1 MNIRVVC
8 LAFATAALVAAAT
21 DDDHDGHQL
30 KNVVYVHSN
39 NPQPGKNSVLGYN
52 RNPDT
57 GVLTE
62 MAGSPFLTAGTGFL
76 GGLGLGPD
84 DHDQEIVVTRDHR
97 FLYVVNQGS
106 NSIAG
111 FAIASDGSLRA
122 VPGSPFPSGGVEP
135 ASIGMDRN
143 LLIVVNRGDQ
153 QPGGG
158 GGIHAPTYAS
168 FRISDEGSLV
178 ALPVPQPAQ
187 VPGSSPSQA
196 LISPDG
202 RLLFDAN
209 FLENPFNNAGFAPLI
224 PPFSTELHSYRVDES
239 GALIPAAQVAPP
251 FLPFILGLQ
260 VHPER
265 RILYAGLVFANA
277 LATYVYDDDGNMT
290 LAGATPGAPNGGLCW
305 IAITPDANNLYTA
318 DAVTDQIDVYSIAA
332 DPLHPTLIQ
341 TVNLAGIKNPVN
353 LNLTGTFWDTTP
365 FQLQTSSDGRFLYVV
380 NHEESDPVGNATG
393 NALHILQIGAGGML
407 TESPSSPMV
416 FPLSKVPMNAHPL
429 GVVVF

>member
-1 MNIRVVC
+1 MFG
-8 LAFATAALVAAAT
+8 AGAHFATTCRIDPRVSAAL
-21 DDDHDGHQL
+21 
-30 KNVVYVHSN
+30 
-39 NPQPGKNSVLGYN
+39 
-52 RNPDT
+52 
-57 GVLTE
+57 
-62 MAGSPFLTAGTGFL
+62 
-76 GGLGLGPD
+76 
-84 DHDQEIVVTRDHR
+84 
-97 FLYVVNQGS
+97 
-106 NSIAG
+106 
-111 FAIASDGSLRA
+111 
-122 VPGSPFPSGGVEP
+122 
-135 ASIGMDRN
+135 
-143 LLIVVNRGDQ
+143 
-153 QPGGG
+153 
-158 GGIHAPTYAS
+158 PTYAS

-251 FLPFILGLQ
+251 FPPFILGLQ

-305 IAITPDANNLYTA
+305 IAISPDANNLYTA